1 MPYTEQTFSTGQTLE
16 ASDLNTMSK
25 GIVSKQDKLVS
36 GTNIKTINGISLLG
50 TGNIAIEDGSL
61 VDNSI
66 VIYTEDASKWV
77 Q

>member
-1 MPYTEQTFSTGQTLE
+1 MPYIEQIFSTGQTLE

-36 GTNIKTINGISLLG
+36 GTNIKTLNGISLLG
-50 TGNIAIEDGSL
+50 TGDISIEDGTV

-66 VIYTEDASKWV
+66 IIYTEDASKWI

>member
-1 MPYTEQTFSTGQTLE
+1 MSYIEQTFSPGQTLY

-25 GIVSKQDKLVS
+25 GVVSKQDKLIS
-36 GTNIKTINGISLLG
+36 GTNIKTLNGISLLG

-66 VIYTEDASKWV
+66 IIYTDDASKWI